1 MISVGVDIDRLGLM
15 AVAGQ
20 PKTTSEY
27 IQATSRV
34 GRSRSGPGLVLT
46 LFNWARPRDLSHYE
60 TFEHYH
66 ETFYKHVEA
75 LSVTPFSARAL
86 DRGLSGVLVALMR
99 LRDQRLNANAKAGA
113 LQDTDPE
120 MPGVIDRI
128 VARAELALGDP
139 TVGTLVRQMLMER
152 RDYWLSRVHNQTDHR
167 LGYKDGSSGVVGLL
181 KQPGPTDWEKFTCL
195 NSLRDVE
202 GTVDLILDQNPSGLR
217 KEIV

>member
-1 MISVGVDIDRLGLM
+1 MISVGVDIERLGLM

-20 PKTTSEY
+20 PKNTSEY

-34 GRSRSGPGLVLT
+34 GRSDAGPGLVVT

-66 ETFYKHVEA
+66 QTFYKHVEA

-99 LRDQRLNANAKAGA
+99 LRDDRLNANIKAGD
-113 LQDTDPE
+113 LKDTDPS
-120 MPGVIDRI
+120 MPEVFNRI
-128 VARAELALGDP
+128 VTRAEQALGDP
-139 TVGTLVRQMLMER
+139 TAGALVRKMLMDR
-152 RDYWLSRVHNQTDHR
+152 RDRWLARVRNQTDHR
-167 LGYKDGSSGVVGLL
+167 LGYRDDTDAVVGLL
-181 KQPGPTDWEKFTCL
+181 KQPGPVEWDLFTCL

-202 GTVDLILDQNPSGLR
+202 GTVDLVLDQNPTGLR
-217 KEIV
+217 PS